1 MKRWWQFLVIF
12 WLGIGFSLG
21 LSPNLKAQIAPSQL
35 VQQAQVSYQR
45 GEFKRSIQLL
55 EQANRIYQSQA
66 KYLQQV
72 QVLSFTA
79 LAQQQLGEWQLAGQ
93 NLGNGLQILNS
104 LADSD
109 RKTQVLAQ
117 IWNPKGQF
125 QFLRGNSDRALEA
138 WQTAEALYRQTKDRL
153 GVAGSLLNQAQA
165 LEKIGFYRRAC
176 DRVLEAF
183 DRPDYNCEGLTASQL
198 AIPIEQ
204 AKTEK
209 ELWQIEALNSLL
221 QT

>member
-1 MKRWWQFLVIF
+1 MKRWWQLLVIF

-21 LSPNLKAQIAPSQL
+21 VSPNLKAQITPSQL

-117 IWNPKGQF
+117 IWNTKGQF
-125 QFLRGNSDRALEA
+125 QFLRGNSE
-138 WQTAEALYRQTKDRL
+138 
-153 GVAGSLLNQAQA
+153 QA
-165 LEKIGFYRRAC
+165 LEVWQKKI
-176 DRVLEAF
+176 
-183 DRPDYNCEGLTASQL
+183 PS
-198 AIPIEQ
+198 
-204 AKTEK
+204 
-209 ELWQIEALNSLL
+209 S
-221 QT
+221 